1 VRVTPDTAIAKAWS
15 SDEDPL
21 AAGGSS
27 STDEG
32 ISRPFIA
39 ITWRKWSDPTPAFP
53 NDPIPKKF
61 SKYAAS
67 LPQQSCIIEQS
78 RVTDMCSFRQLLVP
92 PFAILAAML
101 ILAGCSSLPRTPY
114 TASDAV
120 SATVLDLGELR
131 RYADEPASTFKTNV
145 SSRTGPLSYLA
156 LSGGGADG
164 AYGAG
169 VLNGWTAAGTRPEF
183 SVVSGV
189 STGALIAPFAFLGP
203 AYDATLR
210 DIYTSGIAESLLN
223 TPNIVH
229 ALFGSGLFG
238 NTKLRELV
246 ARYVGQDM
254 LAAIAAEN
262 AKGRELF
269 VVTTNLDTQRTVIWD
284 MGRIAKIGS
293 PQALDL
299 FRDVLAASASI
310 PVVFPPML
318 IDAEANGHRFQEMHV
333 DGGVTAPVLTL
344 PEAFLLRNGAFAR
357 GLRMNIYVLIN
368 DKVER
373 DFQLVPNSTIDIAAR
388 ASASVMKTQI
398 RSVLYETYDFTRRN
412 NVGFNLTYIDKDMPS
427 PGSFGFETSYMR
439 SLYQYGYDKAKIGA
453 FWAKAPPSDDFLQNG
468 VRYRRSA
475 TLQ

>member
-1 VRVTPDTAIAKAWS
+1 MWPSRQ
-15 SDEDPL
+15 PL
-21 AAGGSS
+21 VALS
-27 STDEG
+27 
-32 ISRPFIA
+32 
-39 ITWRKWSDPTPAFP
+39 
-53 NDPIPKKF
+53 
-61 SKYAAS
+61 
-67 LPQQSCIIEQS
+67 
-78 RVTDMCSFRQLLVP
+78 
-92 PFAILAAML
+92 AILTAMF
-101 ILAGCSSLPRTPY
+101 ILAGCSSLPRTAY
-114 TASDAV
+114 TASEAA
-120 SATVLDLGELR
+120 SSTVLNLGELR
-131 RYADEPASTFKTNV
+131 WYADEPASAFLRTNV

-210 DIYTSGIAESLLN
+210 EVYTSGIAESLLN
-223 TPNIVH
+223 TPSIVH
-229 ALFGSGLFG
+229 AVFGSGLFG
-238 NTKLRELV
+238 NTHLRELV
-246 ARYVGQDM
+246 ARYIGQDM
-254 LAAIAAEN
+254 LAAIAAEY
-262 AKGRELF
+262 AKGRRLL

-284 MGRIAKIGS
+284 MGRVAAIGS

-357 GLRMNIYVLIN
+357 GLRMNIYILIN

-373 DFQLVPNSTIDIAAR
+373 DFQLVPNSTIGIAAR

-398 RSVLYETYDFTRRN
+398 RSVLYETYDFARRN
-412 NVGFNLTYIDKDMPS
+412 NFGFNLTYIAKDLPS
-427 PGSFGFETSYMR
+427 PGSSGFDTGYMR
-439 SLYQYGYDKAKIGA
+439 SLYQYGFDKAKTGD
-453 FWAKAPPSDDFLQNG
+453 FWAKAPPSDDSLPTGF
-468 VRYRRSA
+468 RYRRSA

>member
-1 VRVTPDTAIAKAWS
+1 MR
-15 SDEDPL
+15 
-21 AAGGSS
+21 
-27 STDEG
+27 
-32 ISRPFIA
+32 
-39 ITWRKWSDPTPAFP
+39 
-53 NDPIPKKF
+53 
-61 SKYAAS
+61 
-67 LPQQSCIIEQS
+67 
-78 RVTDMCSFRQLLVP
+78 SFRQLLVLP
-92 PFAILAAML
+92 LAILAVSL
-101 ILAGCSSLPRTPY
+101 LAGCSSLPRTPY
-114 TASDAV
+114 TASDAA
-120 SATVLDLGELR
+120 SSRALDLGELR
-131 RYADEPASTFKTNV
+131 RYADEPASMFLTTNV
-145 SSRTGPLSYLA
+145 SSRAGPLSYLA

-210 DIYTSGIAESLLN
+210 DVYTSGVAESLLD
-223 TPNIVH
+223 TPSIVH

-238 NTKLRELV
+238 NTHLRELV
-246 ARYVGQDM
+246 ARYIGQDM
-254 LAAIAAEN
+254 LGAIAAEH
-262 AKGRELF
+262 ARGRRLLI
-269 VVTTNLDTQRTVIWD
+269 VTTNLDTQRTVIWD
-284 MGRIAKIGS
+284 MGRIAAIGS
-293 PQALDL
+293 PQALSL
-299 FRDVLAASASI
+299 FRDVMAASASI

-388 ASASVMKTQI
+388 ASASVTKTQI
-398 RSVLYETYDFTRRN
+398 RSVLYETYDFARRN
-412 NVGFNLTYIDKDMPS
+412 NFGFNLTYIDKDLPS

-439 SLYQYGYDKAKIGA
+439 SLYQYGYDKAKAGN
-453 FWAKAPPSDDFLQNG
+453 FWAKAPPSDDSLLSGF
-468 VRYRRSA
+468 RYRRSA

>member
-1 VRVTPDTAIAKAWS
+1 MRCFRR
-15 SDEDPL
+15 PL
-21 AAGGSS
+21 V
-27 STDEG
+27 
-32 ISRPFIA
+32 
-39 ITWRKWSDPTPAFP
+39 
-53 NDPIPKKF
+53 
-61 SKYAAS
+61 
-67 LPQQSCIIEQS
+67 L
-78 RVTDMCSFRQLLVP
+78 
-92 PFAILAAML
+92 PFAILAAM
-101 ILAGCSSLPRTPY
+101 IMLAGCSSLPRTPY
-114 TASDAV
+114 TVSDAA
-120 SATVLDLGELR
+120 SSTVLDLGELR
-131 RYADEPASTFKTNV
+131 RYADEPASTFLKTNL
-145 SSRTGPLSYLA
+145 SSRSGPLSYLA

-238 NTKLRELV
+238 NTHLRELV

-254 LAAIAAEN
+254 LAAIAAED
-262 AKGRELF
+262 AKGRRLLI
-269 VVTTNLDTQRTVIWD
+269 VTTNLDTQRTVIWD
-284 MGRIAKIGS
+284 MGRIARIGS
-293 PQALDL
+293 AQALDL

-318 IDAEANGHRFQEMHV
+318 IEAEANGHRFQEMHV

-357 GLRMNIYVLIN
+357 GLRMNIYVLVN

-388 ASASVMKTQI
+388 ASASVTKTQI
-398 RSVLYETYDFTRRN
+398 RSVLYETYDFARRN
-412 NVGFNLTYIDKDMPS
+412 NFGFNLTYVDKDIPS
-427 PGSFGFETSYMR
+427 PGSFGFDTGYMR
-439 SLYQYGYDKAKIGA
+439 SLYQYGYDKARTGD

-468 VRYRRSA
+468 LRYRRSA